1 MYAHESIYFRH
12 VHRLTACSQGLALNW
27 ICVYCSDVNEVI
39 QKVLAQEQQQ
49 TSLRDL
55 SKDNHDKIES
65 LNATIT
71 ALRERV
77 EELKYSG
84 SGFMTVSVCSC
95 YG

>member
-1 MYAHESIYFRH
+1 M
-12 VHRLTACSQGLALNW
+12 
-27 ICVYCSDVNEVI
+27 NEVI

-84 SGFMTVSVCSC
+84 SGFMTVSACLIKLGVMKWVGFDSH
-95 YG
+95 YVQQRVREKDRRR

>member
-1 MYAHESIYFRH
+1 MHDQ
-12 VHRLTACSQGLALNW
+12 LCTACSVGTFLIRCCA
-27 ICVYCSDVNEVI
+27 VFSDVNEVI

-84 SGFMTVSVCSC
+84 SGFMTVSAWK
-95 YG
+95 